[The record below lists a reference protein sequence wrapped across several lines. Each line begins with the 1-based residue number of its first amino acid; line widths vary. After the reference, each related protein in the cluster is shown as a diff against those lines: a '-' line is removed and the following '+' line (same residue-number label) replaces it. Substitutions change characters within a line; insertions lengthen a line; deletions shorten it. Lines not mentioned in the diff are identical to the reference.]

1 MYLCVPGT
9 SGRMAG
15 EPPVTRAAFLRS
27 FGSIVYFPIVG
38 SAFSLPLKLYGEMD
52 SLARRVWLILQL
64 GASLT
69 TELMVICLKGQ
80 SAYSLCHH
88 GMLHVSSLSGRDLFK
103 LDFFFTR
110 HLLFTTHPCQLAFV
124 FWFREWICMKQEP
137 SYQFFIR
144 FYLFIF
150 REGKGGKKRERN
162 INVWLPLERP
172 LLGTWPTTQT
182 CALTGNPT
190 SDSLV
195 CRPALNPLSH
205 ISQGSYQFF

>member
-1 MYLCVPGT
+1 
-9 SGRMAG
+9 
-15 EPPVTRAAFLRS
+15 
-27 FGSIVYFPIVG
+27 
-38 SAFSLPLKLYGEMD
+38 
-52 SLARRVWLILQL
+52 
-64 GASLT
+64 
-69 TELMVICLKGQ
+69 
-80 SAYSLCHH
+80 
-88 GMLHVSSLSGRDLFK
+88 
-103 LDFFFTR
+103 
-110 HLLFTTHPCQLAFV
+110 
-124 FWFREWICMKQEP
+124 MKQEP

-190 SDSLV
+190 SDPLV

-205 ISQGSYQFF
+205 ISQGSYQFFKMYFLLYFFHYHLFIISNFCVWVAVPVSDAVAATGHNFLGARDERGMSETEAACMPKLGPGESPTSRSDSYCSQAPRLIHSGPLEGSVSADWLPDQVHKTLALKPGAELVNSY